1 MSPSLNPSA
10 LARLLGEWNLGTAP
24 AYRELADVVRLL
36 VLDGR
41 VALDTALPSER
52 GLSEALGVSRT
63 TVTAAYAHLREQ
75 GFLSSG
81 QGSRGRTRIP
91 RQMPLG
97 ATLLTGSGPRTT
109 GSNSRPASAGH
120 AASGLA
126 PGLAASALA
135 ASGLAAPGLAAPA
148 GLVDLAYASLP
159 ASGEVVHRAFA
170 AALTELPALLPGFG
184 YDAMGLLP
192 LREAVAARYSA
203 AGVPT
208 TAEQILVT
216 SGAQHAL
223 NIVIRALAGRQDRV
237 LVEHPSYPNALDAIR
252 AAGCRTLPV
261 AFTNAREAGRGAAR
275 TAEGRAAEGATSA
288 LAWDMHALQSTMMQQ
303 RPKIAYMVP
312 DFHNPTGQLMPNI
325 QRRQL
330 VRAAAAAGTVLVVD
344 ETLRELNLDGGETT
358 PVAAFSP
365 AVVTIGSLSK
375 SHWGGLRTGW
385 IRASEAMIQRFA
397 AARTSLDLGGPV
409 MEQLAAAHLV
419 RALDEPLPARLT
431 ALRDNRAALLELLA
445 GHLPGWET
453 GHAAGGLSVW
463 CRLPA
468 PISTALTVIA
478 PDFGI
483 RLAAGPRFG
492 IGGAFERYL
501 RVPFTLPPE
510 QLETAVLALRSAQDR
525 LDAAPQLRRTLKDA
539 PAVAIA

>member
-10 LARLLGEWNLGTAP
+10 LARLLGEWNLGAAP

-63 TVTAAYAHLREQ
+63 TVTAAYAHLRGQ

-91 RQMPLG
+91 RLTPLG
-97 ATLLTGSGPRTT
+97 TTVITGPGLKAAGRNSGT
-109 GSNSRPASAGH
+109 SPA
-120 AASGLA
+120 
-126 PGLAASALA
+126 GLAASGFATA
-135 ASGLAAPGLAAPA
+135 GLAAPGLAAPE
-148 GLVDLAYASLP
+148 GLIDLAYASLP

-192 LREAVAARYSA
+192 LREAVAARYTA
-203 AGVPT
+203 AGAPT

-223 NIVIRALAGRQDRV
+223 NIIIRALAGRQDRV

-252 AAGCRTLPV
+252 TAGCRALPV
-261 AFTNAREAGRGAAR
+261 AFT
-275 TAEGRAAEGATSA
+275 TAPGTGTDTADDGPPA
-288 LAWDMHALQSTMMQQ
+288 LVWDMQALQATMLQQ
-303 RPKIAYMVP
+303 RPKIAYVVP
-312 DFHNPTGQLMPNI
+312 DFHNPTGQLMPDP

-344 ETLRELNLDGGETT
+344 ETLRELNLDGVEST

-385 IRASEAMIQRFA
+385 IRAPEAMIQRFA

-419 RALDEPLPARLT
+419 RALDEPLPSRLT

-445 GHLPGWET
+445 SHLPEWET
-453 GHAAGGLSVW
+453 GWPAGGLSVW

-468 PISTALTVIA
+468 PVSTALTVIA

>member
-1 MSPSLNPSA
+1 MASLTAPA
-10 LARLLGEWNLGTAP
+10 LARLLGRWNLGASP

-41 VALDTALPSER
+41 VALDTSLPSER
-52 GLSEALGVSRT
+52 ALAEALAVSRT
-63 TVTAAYAHLREQ
+63 TVTAAYGLLRDQ

-81 QGSRGRTRIP
+81 QGSRSRTRIP
-91 RQMPLG
+91 RSAAAGTAVLRGPLPQDVQPG
-97 ATLLTGSGPRTT
+97 VPGQ
-109 GSNSRPASAGH
+109 
-120 AASGLA
+120 AAGLA
-126 PGLAASALA
+126 PNLAAP
-135 ASGLAAPGLAAPA
+135 GMTAPGLAAPP
-148 GLVDLAYASLP
+148 GLIDLAYASLP
-159 ASGEVVHRAFA
+159 ASGELVHRAFA

-184 YDAMGLLP
+184 YDAVGLLP
-192 LREAVAARYSA
+192 LREAVAARYTA

-208 TAEQILVT
+208 TPDQVLVT

-223 NIVIRALAGRQDRV
+223 TIVLRALTSRHDRV

-252 AAGCRTLPV
+252 AAGCLSVPV
-261 AFTNAREAGRGAAR
+261 AFTAPTVSRAD
-275 TAEGRAAEGATSA
+275 GRATA
-288 LAWDMHALQSTMMQQ
+288 AWDLPGLQAALRQQ
-303 RPKIAYMVP
+303 RPRLAYLVP
-312 DFHNPTGQLMPNI
+312 DFHNPTGHLMPDAG
-325 QRRQL
+325 RLQL

-344 ETLRELNLDGGETT
+344 ETLRELNLDGVGTR
-358 PVAAFSP
+358 PVAAFSS

-385 IRASEAMIQRFA
+385 IRASQDLIQRFA

-419 RALDEPLPARLT
+419 GAMDEPLPARL
-431 ALRDNRAALLELLA
+431 AELRENRGALLELLA
-445 GHLPGWET
+445 GYLPEWET
-453 GHAAGGLSVW
+453 LYPSGGLSAW

-468 PISTALTVIA
+468 PVSTALTVMA

-510 QLETAVLALRSAQDR
+510 KLETAVRALRSAQER
-525 LDAAPQLRRTLKDA
+525 LDATPQLRRSLKDA

>member
-1 MSPSLNPSA
+1 MSSLTAAGLS
-10 LARLLGEWNLGTAP
+10 RLLGEWNVGATP
-24 AYRELADVVRLL
+24 GYRELADVVRLL

-52 GLSEALGVSRT
+52 ALSEALGVSRT
-63 TVTAAYAHLREQ
+63 MVTAAYGLLREQ
-75 GFLSSG
+75 GFLTGS
-81 QGSRGRTRIP
+81 QGSRSRTRIP
-91 RQMPLG
+91 RTTPAG
-97 ATLLTGSGPRTT
+97 TTLFTGPARNDPALT
-109 GSNSRPASAGH
+109 
-120 AASGLA
+120 
-126 PGLAASALA
+126 
-135 ASGLAAPGLAAPA
+135 APGLAAPE
-148 GLVDLAYASLP
+148 GLIDLAYASLP

-184 YDAMGLLP
+184 YDAIGLLP
-192 LREAVAARYSA
+192 LREAVAARYTA
-203 AGVPT
+203 AGAPT
-208 TAEQILVT
+208 TASQILVT

-223 NIVIRALAGRQDRV
+223 NIILRTLAGRQDRV

-252 AAGCRTLPV
+252 AAGCRPVPV
-261 AFTNAREAGRGAAR
+261 AFSADARGGSHGAGAAP
-275 TAEGRAAEGATSA
+275 
-288 LAWDMHALQSTMMQQ
+288 AWDMAALQAALQQ
-303 RPKIAYMVP
+303 RPRLAYVVP
-312 DFHNPTGQLMPNI
+312 DFHNPTGQLMPDL

-344 ETLRELNLDGGETT
+344 ETLRELNLDGSGTS
-358 PVAAFSP
+358 PVAAFST

-385 IRASEAMIQRFA
+385 IRASEELVQRFA
-397 AARTSLDLGGPV
+397 AARTSLDLGGPL

-419 RALDEPLPARLT
+419 RALDEPLPARLA
-431 ALRDNRAALLELLA
+431 ALRDSRAALLELLA
-445 GHLPGWET
+445 GHLPEWE
-453 GHAAGGLSVW
+453 AAYPSGGLSAW

-492 IGGAFERYL
+492 VGGAFERYL
-501 RVPFTLPPE
+501 RVPFTLPPDK
-510 QLETAVLALRSAQDR
+510 LEAAVLALRSAQDR
-525 LDAAPQLRRTLKDA
+525 LDAAPQLRRTLKSA

>member
-1 MSPSLNPSA
+1 MMSSLTASG
-10 LARLLGEWNLGTAP
+10 LSRLLGEWNAGATP
-24 AYRELADVVRLL
+24 GYRELADVVRLL

-52 GLSEALGVSRT
+52 ALSEALGVSRT
-63 TVTAAYAHLREQ
+63 MVTAAYGLLREQ
-75 GFLSSG
+75 GFLTGG
-81 QGSRGRTRIP
+81 QGSRSRTRIP
-91 RQMPLG
+91 RLTPAG
-97 ATLLTGSGPRTT
+97 TTLFTGPARNDPALT
-109 GSNSRPASAGH
+109 
-120 AASGLA
+120 
-126 PGLAASALA
+126 
-135 ASGLAAPGLAAPA
+135 APGLAAPE
-148 GLVDLAYASLP
+148 GLIDLAYASLP

-184 YDAMGLLP
+184 YDALGLLP
-192 LREAVAARYSA
+192 LREAVAARYTA
-203 AGVPT
+203 AGAPT
-208 TAEQILVT
+208 TAGQIMVT

-223 NIVIRALAGRQDRV
+223 NIILRALAGRQDRV

-252 AAGCRTLPV
+252 AAGCRPVPV
-261 AFTNAREAGRGAAR
+261 AFSAGPGTGTRGAGADGAR
-275 TAEGRAAEGATSA
+275 AGAAQ
-288 LAWDMHALQSTMMQQ
+288 AWDMATLQAVLQQQ
-303 RPKIAYMVP
+303 RPRLAYAVP
-312 DFHNPTGQLMPNI
+312 DFHNPTGQLMPDI
-325 QRRQL
+325 QRRHL

-344 ETLRELNLDGGETT
+344 ETLRDLNLDGAVTA

-385 IRASEAMIQRFA
+385 IRASEDLVQRFA
-397 AARTSLDLGGPV
+397 AARTSLDLGGPL

-419 RALDEPLPARLT
+419 RALDEPLPARIA
-431 ALRDNRAALLELLA
+431 ALRDSRAALLELLA
-445 GHLPGWET
+445 GHLPEWET
-453 GHAAGGLSVW
+453 AYPSGGLSAW

-501 RVPFTLPPE
+501 RVPFTLPPDK
-510 QLETAVLALRSAQDR
+510 LEAAVLALRSAQDR
-525 LDAAPQLRRTLKDA
+525 LKAAPQLRRTLKSA

>member
-1 MSPSLNPSA
+1 MSPSLNPPA
-10 LARLLGEWNLGTAP
+10 LARLLGEWNLGVAP

-52 GLSEALGVSRT
+52 SLSEALGVSRT
-63 TVTAAYAHLREQ
+63 TVTAAYGHLREQ

-91 RQMPLG
+91 RLTALG
-97 ATLLTGSGPRTT
+97 ATVLTE
-109 GSNSRPASAGH
+109 
-120 AASGLA
+120 
-126 PGLAASALA
+126 PGLTTAGRTPGTTS
-135 ASGLAAPGLAAPA
+135 PGLAAPE
-148 GLVDLAYASLP
+148 GLLDLAYASLP

-192 LREAVAARYSA
+192 LREAVAARYTA

-223 NIVIRALAGRQDRV
+223 NIIIRAVAGRQDRV

-252 AAGCRTLPV
+252 AAGCRPLPV
-261 AFTNAREAGRGAAR
+261 AFT
-275 TAEGRAAEGATSA
+275 TAHGTSTTKADGGPA
-288 LAWDMHALQSTMMQQ
+288 LAWDMHALQAAMTEQ
-303 RPKIAYMVP
+303 RPRMAYVVP
-312 DFHNPTGQLMPNI
+312 DFHNPTGQLMPDV

-330 VRAAAAAGTVLVVD
+330 VRAAVAAGTVLVVD
-344 ETLRELNLDGGETT
+344 ETLRELNLDGAETS
-358 PVAAFSP
+358 PVAAFGP

-375 SHWGGLRTGW
+375 SHWAGLRTGW

-397 AARTSLDLGGPV
+397 AARTSLDLGGPL

-419 RALDEPLPARLT
+419 RSLSEPLPARLS

-445 GHLPGWET
+445 GHLPDWES
-453 GHAAGGLSVW
+453 ARPAGGLSVW

-468 PISTALTVIA
+468 PVSTALTMIA

-501 RVPFTLPPE
+501 RVPFTLPPD

-525 LDAAPQLRRTLKDA
+525 LDAAPQLRRTLKNA
-539 PAVAIA
+539 PALAIA

>member
-1 MSPSLNPSA
+1 MSVSLNPYA
-10 LARLLGEWNLGTAP
+10 LARLLGEWNLGAAP

-52 GLSEALGVSRT
+52 ALSETLGVSRT

-91 RQMPLG
+91 R
-97 ATLLTGSGPRTT
+97 LTPPGTRVLAGSEQT
-109 GSNSRPASAGH
+109 SREAS
-120 AASGLA
+120 SGLTS
-126 PGLAASALA
+126 P
-135 ASGLAAPGLAAPA
+135 GLAAPGLAAPE
-148 GLVDLAYASLP
+148 GVIDLAYASLP

-184 YDAMGLLP
+184 YDAIGLLP
-192 LREAVAARYSA
+192 LREAVAARYTA
-203 AGVPT
+203 AGAPT
-208 TAEQILVT
+208 TAGQILVT

-223 NIVIRALAGRQDRV
+223 NIIIRALAGRQDNV

-252 AAGCRTLPV
+252 AAGCRAIPV
-261 AFTNAREAGRGAAR
+261 AFTAGS
-275 TAEGRAAEGATSA
+275 TAPGP
-288 LAWDMHALQSTMMQQ
+288 AWDMHALQAAMMQQ
-303 RPKIAYMVP
+303 RPKMAYVVP
-312 DFHNPTGQLMPNI
+312 DFHNPTGQLMPDLE
-325 QRRQL
+325 RRQL
-330 VRAAAAAGTVLVVD
+330 VRSAAAAGTVLVVD
-344 ETLRELNLDGGETT
+344 ETLRELNLDGAETT
-358 PVAAFSP
+358 PMAAFSP

-397 AARTSLDLGGPV
+397 AARTPMDLGGPV

-419 RALDEPLPARLT
+419 RALDEPLPARLS
-431 ALRDNRAALLELLA
+431 ALRDNRSALLELLA
-445 GHLPGWET
+445 GHLPDWET
-453 GHAAGGLSVW
+453 ERPAGGLSVW

-468 PISTALTVIA
+468 PVSTALTVIA

-525 LDAAPQLRRTLKDA
+525 LDAAPQLRRTLKTA
-539 PAVAIA
+539 PAMAIA

>member
-1 MSPSLNPSA
+1 MASLTAAA
-10 LARLLGEWNLGTAP
+10 LARLLGTWNLGASP

-52 GLSEALGVSRT
+52 ALADALAVSRT
-63 TVTAAYAHLREQ
+63 TVTAAYGLLRDQ

-81 QGSRGRTRIP
+81 QGSRSRTRIP
-91 RQMPLG
+91 RTTAAGTKALGRPLPD
-97 ATLLTGSGPRTT
+97 GSGPGTQ
-109 GSNSRPASAGH
+109 GL
-120 AASGLA
+120 AAAGLA
-126 PGLAASALA
+126 P
-135 ASGLAAPGLAAPA
+135 GLAAPGLAAPA
-148 GLVDLAYASLP
+148 GLIDLAYSSLP
-159 ASGEVVHRAFA
+159 ASGELVHRAFA

-192 LREAVAARYSA
+192 LREAVAARYTA
-203 AGVPT
+203 AGIPT
-208 TAEQILVT
+208 TADQVLVT

-223 NIVIRALAGRQDRV
+223 NIVLRALTSRQDRV

-252 AAGCRTLPV
+252 AAGCRAVPV
-261 AFTNAREAGRGAAR
+261 AFAAPGAGPGATTSAGAALAGAR
-275 TAEGRAAEGATSA
+275 QPGRATV
-288 LAWDMHALQSTMMQQ
+288 AWDMQGLQTALAQQ
-303 RPKIAYMVP
+303 RPRLAYLVP
-312 DFHNPTGQLMPNI
+312 DFHNPTGQLMPDLE
-325 QRRQL
+325 RRRL
-330 VRAAAAAGTVLVVD
+330 VSAAAAAGTTLVVD
-344 ETLRELNLDGGETT
+344 ETLRELNIDGVGTT
-358 PVAAFSP
+358 PVAAFSS

-385 IRASEAMIQRFA
+385 IRASQDLIQRFA

-419 RALDEPLPARLT
+419 RAMDEPLPARLA
-431 ALRDNRAALLELLA
+431 ALRDNRGALLELLA
-445 GHLPGWET
+445 RYLPEWET
-453 GHAAGGLSVW
+453 LYPSGGLSAW

-510 QLETAVLALRSAQDR
+510 KLEKAVLALRSAQDR
-525 LDAAPQLRRTLKDA
+525 LDAAPQLRRTLKNA

>member
-1 MSPSLNPSA
+1 MTSLTA
-10 LARLLGEWNLGTAP
+10 LGLSRLLGEWNAGAAP

-52 GLSEALGVSRT
+52 ALSEALGVSRT
-63 TVTAAYAHLREQ
+63 TVTAAYGLLRDQ
-75 GFLSSG
+75 GFLTGG
-81 QGSRGRTRIP
+81 QGSRSRTRIP
-91 RQMPLG
+91 PLTPAG
-97 ATLLTGSGPRTT
+97 TTVFTGPLRNDPALT
-109 GSNSRPASAGH
+109 
-120 AASGLA
+120 
-126 PGLAASALA
+126 
-135 ASGLAAPGLAAPA
+135 APGLAAPE
-148 GLVDLAYASLP
+148 GLIDLAYASLP

-184 YDAMGLLP
+184 YDAIGLLP
-192 LREAVAARYSA
+192 LRDAVAARYTA
-203 AGVPT
+203 AGAPT
-208 TAEQILVT
+208 AAEQILVT

-223 NIVIRALAGRQDRV
+223 NIILRALAGRQERV

-252 AAGCRTLPV
+252 AAGCRPVPV
-261 AFTNAREAGRGAAR
+261 AFSGSPGPGAGGRGAGGRGAGGQGVKGR
-275 TAEGRAAEGATSA
+275 LAHGGRAVQ
-288 LAWDMHALQSTMMQQ
+288 AWDMDSMQAALQQQ
-303 RPKIAYMVP
+303 RPTLAYVVP
-312 DFHNPTGQLMPNI
+312 DFHNPTGQLMPDF

-330 VRAAAAAGTVLVVD
+330 VRAAAATGTVLVVD
-344 ETLRELNLDGGETT
+344 ETLRELNLDGVETT

-385 IRASEAMIQRFA
+385 IRASSDLIQRFA
-397 AARTSLDLGGPV
+397 AARTALDLGGPL

-419 RALDEPLPARLT
+419 RALDAPLPARLT
-431 ALRDNRAALLELLA
+431 ALRDSRAALLELLA
-445 GHLPGWET
+445 GHLPEWET
-453 GHAAGGLSVW
+453 AYPAGGLSTW

-510 QLETAVLALRSAQDR
+510 KLEAAVLALRAAQDR
-525 LDAAPQLRRTLKDA
+525 LDAAPQLRRTLKNA

>member
-1 MSPSLNPSA
+1 MSSLTASG
-10 LARLLGEWNLGTAP
+10 LSRLLGEWNAGATP
-24 AYRELADVVRLL
+24 GYRELADVVRLL

-52 GLSEALGVSRT
+52 ALSEALGVSRT
-63 TVTAAYAHLREQ
+63 MVTAAYGLLREQ
-75 GFLSSG
+75 GFLTGG
-81 QGSRGRTRIP
+81 QGSRSRTRIP
-91 RQMPLG
+91 RLTPAG
-97 ATLLTGSGPRTT
+97 TTLFTGPARNDPALT
-109 GSNSRPASAGH
+109 
-120 AASGLA
+120 
-126 PGLAASALA
+126 
-135 ASGLAAPGLAAPA
+135 APGLAAPE
-148 GLVDLAYASLP
+148 GLIDLAYASLP

-184 YDAMGLLP
+184 YDALGLLP
-192 LREAVAARYSA
+192 LREAVAARYTA
-203 AGVPT
+203 AGAPT
-208 TAEQILVT
+208 TAGQIMVT

-223 NIVIRALAGRQDRV
+223 NIILRALAGRQDRV

-252 AAGCRTLPV
+252 AAGCRPVPV
-261 AFTNAREAGRGAAR
+261 AFSAGPGTGTRGAGADGAR
-275 TAEGRAAEGATSA
+275 AEAAQ
-288 LAWDMHALQSTMMQQ
+288 AWDMATLQAVLQQQ
-303 RPKIAYMVP
+303 RPRLAYVVP
-312 DFHNPTGQLMPNI
+312 DFHNPTGQLMPDL
-325 QRRQL
+325 QRRHL

-344 ETLRELNLDGGETT
+344 ETLRELNLDGVVTA

-385 IRASEAMIQRFA
+385 IRASEDLVQRFA
-397 AARTSLDLGGPV
+397 AARTSLDLGGPL

-419 RALDEPLPARLT
+419 RALDEPLPARIA
-431 ALRDNRAALLELLA
+431 ALRDSRAALLELLA
-445 GHLPGWET
+445 GHLPEWE
-453 GHAAGGLSVW
+453 AAYPSGGLSAW

-501 RVPFTLPPE
+501 RVPFTLPPDK
-510 QLETAVLALRSAQDR
+510 LEAAVLALHSAQDR
-525 LDAAPQLRRTLKDA
+525 LKAAPQLRRTLKSA

>member
-1 MSPSLNPSA
+1 MASLTAAA
-10 LARLLGEWNLGTAP
+10 LARLLGTWNLGASP

-52 GLSEALGVSRT
+52 ALADALAVSRT
-63 TVTAAYAHLREQ
+63 TVTAAYGLLRDQ

-81 QGSRGRTRIP
+81 QGSRSRTRIP
-91 RQMPLG
+91 RTTAAGTTALG
-97 ATLLTGSGPRTT
+97 RALPGGSGR
-109 GSNSRPASAGH
+109 GSPGLEAAG
-120 AASGLA
+120 LE
-126 PGLAASALA
+126 PGLAAP
-135 ASGLAAPGLAAPA
+135 GLAAPGLAAPA
-148 GLVDLAYASLP
+148 GLIDLAYSSLP
-159 ASGEVVHRAFA
+159 ASGELVHRAFA

-184 YDAMGLLP
+184 YDAIGLLP
-192 LREAVAARYSA
+192 LREAVAARYTA

-208 TAEQILVT
+208 SADQVLVT

-223 NIVIRALAGRQDRV
+223 NIVLRALTSRQDRV

-252 AAGCRTLPV
+252 TAGCRAVPV
-261 AFTNAREAGRGAAR
+261 AFSAPPAGKSDGCP
-275 TAEGRAAEGATSA
+275 TV
-288 LAWDMHALQSTMMQQ
+288 AWDMQGLQAALAQQ
-303 RPKIAYMVP
+303 RPRLAYLVP
-312 DFHNPTGQLMPNI
+312 DFHNPTGQLMPDLE
-325 QRRQL
+325 RRRL
-330 VRAAAAAGTVLVVD
+330 VRAAAAAGTTLVVD
-344 ETLRELNLDGGETT
+344 ETLRELNLDGVGTT
-358 PVAAFSP
+358 PVAAFSS

-385 IRASEAMIQRFA
+385 IRASQDLIQQFA

-419 RALDEPLPARLT
+419 RAMDEPLPARLA
-431 ALRDNRAALLELLA
+431 ALRDNRKALLELLA
-445 GHLPGWET
+445 GYLPEWET
-453 GHAAGGLSVW
+453 LYPSGGLSAW

-510 QLETAVLALRSAQDR
+510 KLETAVLALRSAQDR
-525 LDAAPQLRRTLKDA
+525 LDAAPQLRRTLKNA